1 MGAHETLAGPVRR
14 LRLTPCV
21 VLRLPPCVALKF
33 HNLIV
38 AEFSDSS
45 LV

>member
-1 MGAHETLAGPVRR
+1 MGAHETSAGPVRR
-14 LRLTPCV
+14 LRLPQ
-21 VLRLPPCVALKF
+21 CVALKF